1 MNNDDSK
8 KRIKRKKT
16 ATRQYFPEETQEN
29 IIEYQNELD
38 LDRRREIYIE
48 GIQPSFDKLVEN
60 LIFVYGFKTPYDS
73 FQTLKTD
80 CVSFLYESI
89 NKWSPDKGTKAF
101 SYFNVVAKNW
111 LIIRSR
117 QAAKRTKR
125 HISIDYPA
133 DMTPAQLFCLE
144 NHEVVQSPDDVM
156 IAQDRGKVINAM
168 LQEMENFVSN
178 ETERTCLNAIQSVF
192 LNIDNLDFLN
202 KRAILVYI
210 RDISGLSPK
219 QLSVSMSSMK
229 KYYKKMTGKD
239 SKFDLF

>member
-1 MNNDDSK
+1 MLIDDSK
-8 KRIKRKKT
+8 KRIKRKKNT
-16 ATRQYFPEETQEN
+16 TRQYFPETTQDQ
-29 IIEYQNELD
+29 IVLYQNELD
-38 LDRRREIYIE
+38 LERRREIYVE

-117 QAAKRTKR
+117 QATKRTKR
-125 HISIDYPA
+125 HVSIDYPA
-133 DMTPAQLFCLE
+133 DMTPAQLFALE
-144 NHEVVQSPDDVM
+144 NHEVIQSPDDVM
-156 IAQDRGKVINAM
+156 IAQGRGKVIKE
-168 LQEMENFVSN
+168 LLGEMENFVSN
-178 ETERTCLNAIQSVF
+178 DSEKACLSAIQSVF
-192 LNIDNLDFLN
+192 MNIDNLDFLN

-210 RDISGLSPK
+210 RDISGLTPK
-219 QLSVSMSSMK
+219 QLSVSMSSIK
-229 KYYKKMTGKD
+229 RYYKKMTGKD

>member
-1 MNNDDSK
+1 MIDETK
-8 KRIKRKKT
+8 KKIKRKKT
-16 ATRQYFPEETQEN
+16 STRQYFPEATQDH
-29 IIEYQNELD
+29 IITYQNELD
-38 LDRRREIYIE
+38 ADRRRSIYVE

-80 CVSFLYESI
+80 CVSFLYESL

-111 LIIRSR
+111 LIIKSR

-125 HISIDYPA
+125 HISIDHPA
-133 DMTPAQLFCLE
+133 DMTPAQIFALE
-144 NHEVVQSPDDVM
+144 NYDVVQPPDEVM
-156 IAQDRGKVINAM
+156 MIQDRGKVIKEM
-168 LQEMENFVSN
+168 LVEMENFVSN
-178 ETERTCLNAIQSVF
+178 DTEKACLSAIQSVF
-192 LNIDNLDFLN
+192 GNIDNLDFLN

-210 RDISGLSPK
+210 RDISGLTPK
-219 QLSVSMSSMK
+219 QLSVSMSSIR
-229 KYYKKMTGKD
+229 KYYKKMTGRD

>member
-1 MNNDDSK
+1 MYYKDEK
-8 KRIKRKKT
+8 KKIKRKKST
-16 ATRQYFPEETQEN
+16 TRQYFPESTQEQ
-29 IIEYQNELD
+29 IILYQNETD
-38 LDRRREIYIE
+38 IERRREIYVQ

-73 FQTLKTD
+73 FHTLKTD
-80 CVSFLYESI
+80 CISFLYESI

-117 QAAKRTKR
+117 QAMKRTKR
-125 HISIDYPA
+125 HVSMDYPT
-133 DMTPAQLFCLE
+133 DMTPAQLFALE
-144 NHEVVQSPDDVM
+144 NYDIIQSPDDVM
-156 IAQDRGKVINAM
+156 IAQDRSKVIGEM
-168 LQEMENFVSN
+168 LVEMEQCVSSD
-178 ETERTCLNAIQSVF
+178 TERVCLGAIQSVF
-192 LNIDNLDFLN
+192 SNIDNLDFLN

-210 RDISGLSPK
+210 RDISGLTPK
-219 QLSVSMSSMK
+219 QLSVSMSSIR

>member
-1 MNNDDSK
+1 MIDETK
-8 KRIKRKKT
+8 KKIKRKKT
-16 ATRQYFPEETQEN
+16 STRQYFPEATQDH
-29 IIEYQNELD
+29 IVTYQNELD
-38 LDRRREIYIE
+38 ADRRRSIYVE

-111 LIIRSR
+111 LIIKSR

-125 HISIDYPA
+125 HISIDHPA
-133 DMTPAQLFCLE
+133 DMTPAQIFALE
-144 NHEVVQSPDDVM
+144 NYDVVQPPDEVM
-156 IAQDRGKVINAM
+156 MIQNRGKVIKEM
-168 LQEMENFVSN
+168 LIEMENFVSN
-178 ETERTCLNAIQSVF
+178 DTEKSCLSAIQSVF
-192 LNIDNLDFLN
+192 GNIDNLDFLN

-210 RDISGLSPK
+210 RDISGLTPK
-219 QLSVSMSSMK
+219 QLSVSMSSIR

>member
-1 MNNDDSK
+1 MIDETK
-8 KRIKRKKT
+8 KKIKRKKT
-16 ATRQYFPEETQEN
+16 STRQYFPEATQDH
-29 IIEYQNELD
+29 IVTYQNELD
-38 LDRRREIYIE
+38 ADRRRSIYVE

-111 LIIRSR
+111 LIIKSR

-125 HISIDYPA
+125 HISIDHPA
-133 DMTPAQLFCLE
+133 DMTPAQIFALE
-144 NHEVVQSPDDVM
+144 NYDVVQPPDEVM
-156 IAQDRGKVINAM
+156 MIQNRSKVIKEM
-168 LQEMENFVSN
+168 LIEMENFVSN
-178 ETERTCLNAIQSVF
+178 DTEKSCLSAIQSVF
-192 LNIDNLDFLN
+192 VNIDNLDFLN

-210 RDISGLSPK
+210 RDISGLTPK
-219 QLSVSMSSMK
+219 QLSVSMSSIR

>member
-1 MNNDDSK
+1 MHYKDEK
-8 KRIKRKKT
+8 KKIKRKKST
-16 ATRQYFPEETQEN
+16 TRQYFPESTQEQ
-29 IIEYQNELD
+29 IVLYQNEINIE
-38 LDRRREIYIE
+38 RRREIYVH

-73 FQTLKTD
+73 FHTLKTD
-80 CVSFLYESI
+80 CISFLYESI

-117 QAAKRTKR
+117 QAMKRTKR
-125 HISIDYPA
+125 HVSMDYPT
-133 DMTPAQLFCLE
+133 DMTPAQLFALE
-144 NHEVVQSPDDVM
+144 NYDIIQSPDDVM
-156 IAQDRGKVINAM
+156 IAQDRSKVIGEM
-168 LQEMENFVSN
+168 LVEMEQCVSN
-178 ETERTCLNAIQSVF
+178 DTERVCLGAIQSVF
-192 LNIDNLDFLN
+192 SNIDNLDFLN

-210 RDISGLSPK
+210 RDISGLTPK
-219 QLSVSMSSMK
+219 QLSVSMSSIR